1 MPILETE
8 EEAEQR
14 MSKRSK
20 SQSSESDKKERVNQR
35 QKDAFGKKV
44 EQLKNGKQEAT
55 GLKIMTPNQLL
66 TRLPILLAPKKAG
79 KISQKLNNEIRQI
92 TYSLYSSKSLSKKVY
107 NHLMNSI

>member
-1 MPILETE
+1 
-8 EEAEQR
+8 

-44 EQLKNGKQEAT
+44 GQLKNGKKEAR

-66 TRLPILLAPKKAG
+66 TRLPILLAPKKA
-79 KISQKLNNEIRQI
+79 
-92 TYSLYSSKSLSKKVY
+92 
-107 NHLMNSI
+107 